1 MYARAYPWDNRRKN
15 WQETFLLGKNII
27 EMLAY
32 CEDQSLATGS
42 QICAVTTLGKKR
54 QPGTRSTLPSIPR
67 VPKRCSKGTPYLG
80 VRIMDRTLFRYFEE
94 FLPLLG

>member
-15 WQETFLLGKNII
+15 WQETHLLGKNII

-42 QICAVTTLGKKR
+42 QICAVTTLGKKGS
-54 QPGTRSTLPSIPR
+54 P
-67 VPKRCSKGTPYLG
+67 VHVVRCQVYLG
-80 VRIMDRTLFRYFEE
+80 YQNVVVRGHPI
-94 FLPLLG
+94 